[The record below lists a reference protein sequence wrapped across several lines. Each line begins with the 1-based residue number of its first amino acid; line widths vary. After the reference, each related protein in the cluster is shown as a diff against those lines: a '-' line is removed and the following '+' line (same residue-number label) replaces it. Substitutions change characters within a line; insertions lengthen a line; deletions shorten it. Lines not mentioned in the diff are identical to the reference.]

1 MNERSFSD
9 LENDLD
15 QAVARLK
22 ATKDP
27 QLRRDLLLKMRLLL
41 VEADCLLL
49 DETKSV
55 SSSLITKPSVA
66 RP

>member
-1 MNERSFSD
+1 MSERAFSE
-9 LENDLD
+9 LEHDLD

-27 QLRRDLLLKMRLLL
+27 ELRRDLLLKMRLLL
-41 VEADCLLL
+41 VEADGLNL
-49 DETKSV
+49 EKTKSV
-55 SSSLITKPSVA
+55 SSSLITEPSAA